1 MMKKEIEEILMRR
14 DGINREEARN
24 LIERCQE
31 EINDIIEYEGTLEAV
46 EYAIEDWLGLEPD
59 YVMAFI

>member
-46 EYAIEDWLGLEPD
+46 EYAIEDWNLTT
-59 YVMAFI
+59 